1 MGVEE
6 ALAKCSSAI
15 DEKAAA
21 KVTTSRNGSLA
32 LPGLVVEKSTSV
44 ADRDSVGIAGVG
56 RNVGSVTDQE
66 RGRWQ
71 DGGGYPMAE
80 EVEDILGLVKK
91 RMAAAGQPI

>member
-1 MGVEE
+1 MEE

-21 KVTTSRNGSLA
+21 KVTASRNGSLA
-32 LPGLVVEKSTSV
+32 LPGLVVEKSTSA
-44 ADRDSVGIAGVG
+44 ADRDSVEIAEVG
-56 RNVGSVTDQE
+56 RIVGSMTDQG

-71 DGGGYPMAE
+71 DGGAHPMVG

-91 RMAAAGQPI
+91 RMAAAGQTI